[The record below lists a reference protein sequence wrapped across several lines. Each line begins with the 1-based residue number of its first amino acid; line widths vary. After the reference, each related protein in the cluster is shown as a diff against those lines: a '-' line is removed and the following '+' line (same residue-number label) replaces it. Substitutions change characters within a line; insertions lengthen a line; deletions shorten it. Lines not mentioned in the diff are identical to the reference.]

1 MIRLSSRI
9 LNQKQQSTIKQALKE
24 IPSKKSQVTINNKNL
39 QYLNTKK
46 EVTTRNAELNQI
58 LDRFPKT
65 TFALAY
71 GSGAF
76 QQASYQKK
84 SRNMLD
90 LILVVENLD
99 EFHTLNM
106 QRNPTDY
113 HFIARKFIGP
123 EKLDEYQKSIGNH
136 IWWHPYIKNAIPSN
150 KSQELKYGIIEYD
163 HFKDDMVNWS
173 DLYVAGR
180 LHKPV
185 KKLFRD
191 KNYQEKIENLIHNNR
206 MQALNTALLTLPES
220 FTEREL
226 YLEDIFPIANIEMDN
241 L

>member
-1 MIRLSSRI
+1 MPFFRDLKKIKNFEIKMIRLSSRI

-76 QQASYQKK
+76 QQGSYQKK
-84 SRNMLD
+84 SQNMLD

-191 KNYQEKIENLIHNNR
+191 KNYQEKIENLMKGWLSNNP
-206 MQALNTALLTLPES
+206 LGYTPK
-220 FTEREL
+220 
-226 YLEDIFPIANIEMDN
+226 
-241 L
+241 